1 MIPTKII
8 HKHHFGGRDPRRL
21 TPDDHLYNG
30 DCRLLYEGGATT
42 IAKFCCQITNEQF
55 GKVQFAQK
63 KLVIMLI
70 KMAGYRHFP
79 HVNNQSKPKRV
90 CIWTRCFHL
99 HVVPANAPQWQ
110 HWSIHEMMYIF
121 TEQSQL
127 SSALMLFNILM
138 VII

>member
-21 TPDDHLYNG
+21 TPDDHLYHG

-63 KLVIMLI
+63 KHLIMLI
-70 KMAGYRHFP
+70 KMAGYRHFSY
-79 HVNNQSKPKRV
+79 VKGFKASLNVSVSGLGVSIFMSFRQ
-90 CIWTRCFHL
+90 TRRSGSTG
-99 HVVPANAPQWQ
+99 A
-110 HWSIHEMMYIF
+110 F
-121 TEQSQL
+121 TR
-127 SSALMLFNILM
+127 
-138 VII
+138 